1 MSAPSTL
8 APVDLVA
15 VLGAGLLAGLGVAVP
30 LGAVGVLLLQEGLA
44 RGRRGAVLGAT
55 GIAVVDLG
63 YAVVAVLAGGA
74 VTTALAGRQDEV
86 RLVSGLVLAGLALV
100 GLAGTVR
107 GGRSRRDAR
116 AAPAPAPAPVP
127 TRAVGSFWRFVALTA
142 LNPLTAVYFTAL
154 AAGLGDRLATPATAT
169 AFVVG
174 VFVGSLAWQL
184 VLALV
189 GSGIGS
195 RLTPVARTWT
205 SVAGYGLVLAL
216 GVGLVVTL

>member
-1 MSAPSTL
+1 MTAPSAL
-8 APVDLVA
+8 APVDLVP

-100 GLAGTVR
+100 GLSGTVR
-107 GGRSRRDAR
+107 GGRSRRGAR
-116 AAPAPAPAPVP
+116 AAPAPAPVP

>member
-1 MSAPSTL
+1 MTAPSAL
-8 APVDLVA
+8 APVDLVP

-100 GLAGTVR
+100 GLSGTVR
-107 GGRSRRDAR
+107 GGRSRRGAR
-116 AAPAPAPAPVP
+116 AAPAPAPVP
-127 TRAVGSFWRFVALTA
+127 TRAVGSVWRVVALTA